1 MNVTDAPSG
10 ILDPKQ
16 PYWPADK
23 VGERTWL
30 RLKGKLTGRRVE
42 GLSENFTS
50 YVKLGDADA
59 DKLIAN
65 IKKYGQYPQ
74 VSQNDKYGGA
84 YNAEAYQKWLV
95 EEFLEKPFQQQTNQ
109 KIEDA
114 AIESRLKEIQEERKQ
129 KATSFIS
136 GATSFRPGKKIS
148 SNVTK
153 MQGIIPKRS
162 IPSELVQK
170 ISSPVDTSN
179 IQPKEEEDSS
189 SFGRLLLNFVQ
200 INNDLDAIK
209 EVIEEDFKTTKEK
222 NKQEVDEYKKRVA
235 NRGRKLTKKE
245 LGSDKKSVAE
255 SIKPFISNFFSGA
268 GGAIRSLALLKMLL
282 GILNGDIS
290 SVFKGL
296 FGIGLSFL
304 PKIGMMIAGGILKNL
319 LASMAGRAVGGG
331 ISRGVGGGISRGV
344 GGGMRRAPIA
354 PSSAGFG
361 KWAKIASLGTGA
373 LALGSAFSASNQDQ
387 QPESSQQ
394 SETQK
399 KLEELTVQQ
408 KSSPEV
414 SSIAQEDL
422 KKFEALNIRF
432 EKALEFFIE
441 TYKKTMG
448 ESGQQRSSSSGGG
461 GGGGGSMAN
470 PYDIPGLTVDQGSIS
485 TLDQFKSVLK
495 GTPMEAEAEA
505 VYNMALK
512 EGLNPA
518 FVAGLA
524 GAESSFGSKGKAVG
538 RNNPF
543 NYGVYEN
550 QTYRSYAESTQGL
563 ARALRDP
570 KGYYYGEG
578 RKDLQS
584 ILQKYSPSSDG
595 NNIPVHMRNIMSIGA
610 RTGGDA
616 NTIFIPLNSSPSIT
630 PNQPT
635 IQPSPRPAGRGASAL
650 SGPGSKPT
658 VAVTV
663 VPVPSNKP
671 GAVTPNPGTNL
682 QSIDPNYSGDIWST
696 LTGAQLNL
704 FVGK

>member
-23 VGERTWL
+23 VNERTWL
-30 RLKGKLTGRRVE
+30 RLKGKLTGRSIP

-74 VSQNDKYGGA
+74 VNQNDKYGGA
-84 YNAEAYQKWLV
+84 YNNEEYQKWLV

-136 GATSFRPGKKIS
+136 GATSFRPGKKMS
-148 SNVTK
+148 LNVTK

-162 IPSELVQK
+162 IPSEVFQK
-170 ISSPVDTSN
+170 ISSPVDTPN

-222 NKQEVDEYKKRVA
+222 NKQETDEYRKRVA

-245 LGSDKKSVAE
+245 LGSDKKSVTE

-331 ISRGVGGGISRGV
+331 ISRGVGGG
-344 GGGMRRAPIA
+344 MRRAPIA
-354 PSSAGFG
+354 APTSGFG
-361 KWAKIASLGTGA
+361 KWAKIASLGAGA

-387 QPESSQQ
+387 QPET
-394 SETQK
+394 EK
-399 KLEELTVQQ
+399 RLEELTLQQ

-441 TYKKTMG
+441 TYKKTMQDR
-448 ESGQQRSSSSGGG
+448 GQQRPSSSGPGTSPG
-461 GGGGGSMAN
+461 SAPPLGSMSLMSGNAPPEMKALMDTISSPESGGN
-470 PYDIPGLTVDQGSIS
+470 YEAMYPSTTLPGATEMTIS
-485 TLDQFKSVLK
+485 EVARTATGPVGKYQHKPQFLEERARQVGLDPATAKFSPQNQDLITRGHITSVL
-495 GTPMEAEAEA
+495 GGDEASIVEQ
-505 VYNMALK
+505 LK
-512 EGLNPA
+512 
-518 FVAGLA
+518 
-524 GAESSFGSKGKAVG
+524 
-538 RNNPF
+538 
-543 NYGVYEN
+543 
-550 QTYRSYAESTQGL
+550 
-563 ARALRDP
+563 RDP
-570 KGYYYGEG
+570 NAIKSRLEG
-578 RKDLQS
+578 TTYTG
-584 ILQKYSPSSDG
+584 LQKYGSDYNELFKNRLRQYEGTSP
-595 NNIPVHMRNIMSIGA
+595 V
-610 RTGGDA
+610 
-616 NTIFIPLNSSPSIT
+616 
-630 PNQPT
+630 QPA
-635 IQPSPRPAGRGASAL
+635 PRPADGRRASAL
-650 SGPGSKPT
+650 SGSGSQSNL
-658 VAVTV
+658 AVTV
-663 VPVPSNKP
+663 VPVSSNKS
-671 GAVTPNPGTNL
+671 GAVAANSGTNL
-682 QSIDPNYSGDIWST
+682 PNIDPNYGGDRFSL
-696 LTGAQLNL
+696 LTAGELNL
-704 FVGK
+704 VGALG